1 MTGRK
6 TKWILL
12 VLLKESHRANNLVF
26 YDKSCLIRLTKG
38 EWWRLVLTTSDVNIT
53 LSWNYYIS
61 ETHHFWIIYDVFQ
74 SCKIFLNFNFNL
86 TLLHITHYEKYM
98 RTTEAGG
105 LNGLRSAKKTVK
117 LTEECN
123 FQVSSIDN
131 LITDSL
137 PFLNL
142 STSMLVPS
150 RLSFLPSVVLPPV
163 KLSERIEKSNS

>member
-1 MTGRK
+1 
-6 TKWILL
+6 
-12 VLLKESHRANNLVF
+12 
-26 YDKSCLIRLTKG
+26 
-38 EWWRLVLTTSDVNIT
+38 
-53 LSWNYYIS
+53 
-61 ETHHFWIIYDVFQ
+61 
-74 SCKIFLNFNFNL
+74 
-86 TLLHITHYEKYM
+86 M